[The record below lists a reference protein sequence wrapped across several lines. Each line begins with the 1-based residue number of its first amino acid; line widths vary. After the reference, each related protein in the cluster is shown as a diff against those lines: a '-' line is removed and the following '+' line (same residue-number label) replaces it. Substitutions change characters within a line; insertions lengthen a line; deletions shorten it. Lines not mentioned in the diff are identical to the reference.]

1 MKLTVIVPTYK
12 RQSDLIRC
20 LCAIAEQERPAD
32 QVLIVARRDDLATL
46 ELLTEWQAKLPLTVK
61 YPELPGQVNALN
73 AGLSAAIGDVIAITD
88 DDAAP
93 RRNWLKT
100 IEQHFEQDSHIG
112 AVGGRDWLHYGSD
125 VVDGSKKIVG
135 KITWFG
141 RLIGNH
147 HLGVGAAR
155 EVDFLKGANMIYRR
169 SAIEHLTFDTRLCGV
184 GAQVSNDMAFSMAV
198 KTRGWKLLYDPEVA
212 VDHFP
217 APRLDLDVRGV
228 FNTVSAEHTAFNQYW
243 AIATS
248 LPSGFRRSAAG
259 AFQFLIG
266 SRALPGY
273 FHLFL
278 GFAVLDREVSTR
290 WKAANNG
297 RRSAR
302 AQLRKKN

>member
-1 MKLTVIVPTYK
+1 MKLTIIVPTYN
-12 RQSDLIRC
+12 RQFDLIRC
-20 LCAIAEQERPAD
+20 LGAIAEQERLAD
-32 QVLIVARRDDLATL
+32 QVLVVARRDDLATL
-46 ELLTEWQAKLPLTVK
+46 ELLTEWNAKLPLTVK
-61 YPELPGQVNALN
+61 YPELSGQVNALN
-73 AGLSAAIGDVIAITD
+73 AGLSAAVGDVIAITD

-93 RRNWLKT
+93 RRNWLKM
-100 IEQHFEQDSHIG
+100 IEQHFERDSHVG

-125 VVDGSKKIVG
+125 IVDGSEKIVG
-135 KITWFG
+135 KVTWFG

-147 HLGVGAAR
+147 HLGVGPAR
-155 EVDFLKGANMIYRR
+155 EVDFLKGANMSYRH
-169 SAIEHLTFDTRLCGV
+169 SAIEHSHFDTRLRGV

-198 KTRGWKLLYDPEVA
+198 KARGWKLLYDPEVA

-228 FNTVSAEHTAFNQYW
+228 FNSISAEHTAFNQYW

-248 LPSGFRRSAAG
+248 LSSGFRRSAARV
-259 AFQFLIG
+259 FQFLIG

-273 FHLFL
+273 LHLL
-278 GFAVLDREVSTR
+278 WGFVVLDPNVTLR

-297 RRSAR
+297 RRAAR